1 VPGARIRLSAHC
13 EPPNL
18 VRIRALGR
26 LSPIR
31 HQNLDEKRVNLGFW
45 GWNGCLFIAC
55 LLACAFSGLFSRLL
69 HSLLL
74 FLLSLS
80 SLSLPPRNHLFP
92 HSSANQNHKKSSSR
106 VRETTHRRNATTSG
120 GRPANQ
126 HSTAILFHTAGAF
139 PCQDPTFGSAPG
151 KSDELSPRCGWRDPT
166 TWLGQGYQAQDHLVL
181 DVVPSSRLSPLWLCP
196 FSFPQYPFLLTGNT
210 ICQRWRIREQG
221 CRVKTTMP
229 FIAFPVRYPALN
241 KNQEIPYISLSTPPT
256 QCRSTAR
263 SR

>member
-1 VPGARIRLSAHC
+1 MTRVPGARIRLSAHC

-45 GWNGCLFIAC
+45 GWNGCLFIAY

-74 FLLSLS
+74 FLLSLSLS

-126 HSTAILFHTAGAF
+126 HSTAILFHTTGAF

-151 KSDELSPRCGWRDPT
+151 KSDELSPRCGWVAGPNHMVGTR
-166 TWLGQGYQAQDHLVL
+166 L
-181 DVVPSSRLSPLWLCP
+181 PSSGPSHFGRRPILEAEPFVAVSFFLSPIP
-196 FSFPQYPFLLTGNT
+196 FPSHRQHNLPTLAHSGPRMPSKDHNAFHCFP
-210 ICQRWRIREQG
+210 R
-221 CRVKTTMP
+221 
-229 FIAFPVRYPALN
+229 PVPGA
-241 KNQEIPYISLSTPPT
+241 
-256 QCRSTAR
+256 
-263 SR
+263 